1 MRVSVLG
8 IIMVVLTIINGFF
21 IQCRYSLVQVDEKE
35 LEHLAKENN
44 LAAKRC
50 KKIKDKSNEF
60 LAVCQ
65 LGVVISTLFLGIM
78 LNELYGIMLNELKFD
93 NRITN
98 EIIVIGII
106 LVISILE
113 LIVGFFI
120 PRNLALKNPKKVL
133 FRNSIILNFI
143 SVFLGPISLIAEKL
157 SGFVVSRDSK
167 SEKIHK
173 EDEFSENIN
182 KDEFMSNVFSFEEK
196 TVREILVP
204 RTDMVCIDLD
214 DSEEYIFN
222 LIKEEGYTRYPICG
236 KNKDDLLGFI
246 HIRDLYNQKLL
257 ENKVDISKI
266 LRKITYVTEN
276 DLTSRVLEKLRKNR
290 VQMAVVVDEYGGTSG
305 IVTVEDILEEIVGE
319 IQDEFDENEVLDI
332 KKIDNNSYIVQ
343 GTTTITDV
351 NKTLNIEIEKE
362 GFDSIGGWMFFML
375 GMDIEENQSVD
386 FEGYRFK
393 VLELDKFRIVSVKIE
408 KLKEAVLEAE
418 ENN

>member
-143 SVFLGPISLIAEKL
+143 SVFLGPISLIQNSTIWIL
-157 SGFVVSRDSK
+157 SKWCYFYY
-167 SEKIHK
+167 
-173 EDEFSENIN
+173 N
-182 KDEFMSNVFSFEEK
+182 
-196 TVREILVP
+196 
-204 RTDMVCIDLD
+204 
-214 DSEEYIFN
+214 N
-222 LIKEEGYTRYPICG
+222 LP
-236 KNKDDLLGFI
+236 
-246 HIRDLYNQKLL
+246 
-257 ENKVDISKI
+257 
-266 LRKITYVTEN
+266 
-276 DLTSRVLEKLRKNR
+276 
-290 VQMAVVVDEYGGTSG
+290 
-305 IVTVEDILEEIVGE
+305 
-319 IQDEFDENEVLDI
+319 
-332 KKIDNNSYIVQ
+332 
-343 GTTTITDV
+343 
-351 NKTLNIEIEKE
+351 
-362 GFDSIGGWMFFML
+362 
-375 GMDIEENQSVD
+375 
-386 FEGYRFK
+386 
-393 VLELDKFRIVSVKIE
+393 
-408 KLKEAVLEAE
+408 
-418 ENN
+418 